1 MEKENRRPQEVED
14 DEEAGG
20 SGMSKANRKYVLCF
34 IWNLFRELVSQTPFK
49 THTKWEL
56 KLSRGLLLCDEPLV
70 SPQIIS
76 VWSCTCCCDTWARLV
91 WFAKTPAVCC
101 VRCNIWMNAV
111 WNGGRCQRELMLYR
125 TQRAWSRVWIG
136 MKLYMV
142 TYGSGTS
149 LFRHPSEA
157 GFWGFT
163 GNLQQSLQL
172 SNVKTQRW
180 SAFILKNESILT
192 LQVCFKNYIP
202 SWSLN

>member
-91 WFAKTPAVCC
+91 WFAKTPAACC

-149 LFRHPSEA
+149 VQSPIRGRFLRVHRKPSAESAAIKCKNAEMECFYFEKWKHFNSAGLF
-157 GFWGFT
+157 
-163 GNLQQSLQL
+163 
-172 SNVKTQRW
+172 
-180 SAFILKNESILT
+180 
-192 LQVCFKNYIP
+192 
-202 SWSLN
+202 

>member
-91 WFAKTPAVCC
+91 WFAKTPAACC

-149 LFRHPSEA
+149 EAIRGRFLRVHRKPSAESAAIKCKNAEMECFYFEKWKHFNSAGLF
-157 GFWGFT
+157 
-163 GNLQQSLQL
+163 
-172 SNVKTQRW
+172 
-180 SAFILKNESILT
+180 
-192 LQVCFKNYIP
+192 
-202 SWSLN
+202 

>member
-20 SGMSKANRKYVLCF
+20 SGMSKANRKYVLC
-34 IWNLFRELVSQTPFK
+34 LFRELVSQTPFK

-149 LFRHPSEA
+149 VQSPIRGRFLRVHRKPSAESAAIKCKNAEMECFYFEKWKHFNSAGLF
-157 GFWGFT
+157 
-163 GNLQQSLQL
+163 
-172 SNVKTQRW
+172 
-180 SAFILKNESILT
+180 
-192 LQVCFKNYIP
+192 
-202 SWSLN
+202 